1 MVDPMI
7 AQITAILA
15 DFTAVLNAIVSG
27 IGDVATFMVTNP
39 LTVIAIMLTLVG
51 VAFSYVR
58 RFMRN

>member
-7 AQITAILA
+7 AKITAILV